1 MRRAAIILL
10 ILVLSFLLPAS
21 VLATDKIEIIHQPQN
36 MIFPEHAS
44 ANWSVEATGDGLA
57 YEWFIVYKGIAYNTA
72 ESFDEN
78 HPWQVGVV
86 GDGYGRNDIGNAFFI
101 NGIGSALDGAEIY
114 CVISNKTGSVTSQRA
129 HISVG
134 GQSLP
139 PRLKV
144 PAAVTIKKDKILK
157 LLCDAEAFEG
167 DDIKSYTWYE
177 TDTGALKDIV
187 AIGAQDGQPEE
198 YPILVCDT
206 TMLGTRYYVCC
217 VETNLGGKAYSS
229 VIPVTVIEGSELPDN
244 SPTASDTEGAP
255 AYSQMPSTDGTA
267 DLGGNTGKPEEHNTV
282 DASEGSEKSPQDN
295 NDKAGVSPLVI
306 ALIAV
311 GGAALGSGGVIVAA
325 KVAKDKHPR

>member
-1 MRRAAIILL
+1 MRKAAIILL

-57 YEWFIVYKGIAYNTA
+57 YEWFIVYKGTAYNTA

-244 SPTASDTEGAP
+244 SPTASDTEGFLLTRRCRQRTAP
-255 AYSQMPSTDGTA
+255 QIQGEISVNRKSTTPSMLRRIPKNRRKAITI
-267 DLGGNTGKPEEHNTV
+267 KPVFRHW
-282 DASEGSEKSPQDN
+282 
-295 NDKAGVSPLVI
+295 
-306 ALIAV
+306 
-311 GGAALGSGGVIVAA
+311 
-325 KVAKDKHPR
+325 